1 MAKYLYSSLF
11 NFLVG
16 EIGMHDDPSV
26 AFIGILDIFGF
37 EHFQRNSFEQLCINY
52 ANEKLQNH
60 FNFVVFASLD
70 EQARQGIVCPDNTRT
85 IEFFDVE
92 RCGLFAHL
100 DQLTAKVGRSDD
112 SSLVLRCSKE
122 RYCHWCI
129 LLCYCC
135 RRCCCRCCCC

>member
-52 ANEKLQNH
+52 ANEKLQNN

-70 EQARQGIVCPDNTRT
+70 ELARQGIVCPDNTRT

-100 DQLTAKVGRSDD
+100 DQLTAKVGVSTDT
-112 SSLVLRCSKE
+112 SLVLRCSKE
-122 RYCHWCI
+122 RSVQVAAHVCECVFAYMWK
-129 LLCYCC
+129 CY
-135 RRCCCRCCCC
+135 